1 MTSTIAER
9 HQHILNK
16 LKEQGHVSVVNLSRE
31 LQVSTVTIRKDL
43 KNLEEKKLLFRTHGS
58 ATPNNP
64 YINDRPVDE
73 KEKIRVF
80 QKQKIARYG
89 SGLIEPKDSI
99 LMASGTTIIEMAR
112 QIKVSDQLT
121 VVTASLNIALILSR
135 NPLIDIIQLG
145 GMVRK
150 SSSSIIGPYAENM
163 LKNFSCSKLFIGVD
177 GVDPDHGLT
186 TTNAMEATLNQQ
198 MIRSAQRVIVLADS
212 SKFGRRGFSRICG
225 LSEIDMIITDDE
237 ASPAFV
243 KNLEEAGVEVIIR

>member
-1 MTSTIAER
+1 MSSTIAER

-16 LKEQGHVSVVNLSRE
+16 LKEQGHVSVFNLSRE

-80 QKQKIARYG
+80 QKQRIARYG

-99 LMASGTTIIEMAR
+99 LLASGTTLIELAR

-163 LKNFSCSKLFIGVD
+163 LNNFSCTKLFMGVD
-177 GVDPDHGLT
+177 GIDADHGLT
-186 TTNAMEATLNQQ
+186 TTNALEATLNQQ

-225 LSEIDMIITDDE
+225 LSEIDIIITDNE

-243 KNLEEAGVEVIIR
+243 KNLEEAGIEVVIR

>member
-1 MTSTIAER
+1 MTSSIAER
-9 HQHILNK
+9 HKYILNK
-16 LKEQGHVSVVNLSRE
+16 LMEQGHVSVVNLSRE

-43 KNLEEKKLLFRTHGS
+43 KNLEERKLLFRTHGS

-80 QKQKIARYG
+80 QKQRIARYA

-99 LMASGTTIIEMAR
+99 LMASGTTLIELAR

-135 NPLIDIIQLG
+135 DPLIDIIQLG

-163 LKNFSCSKLFIGVD
+163 LTNFSCSKLFLGVD
-177 GVDPDHGLT
+177 GIDPDHGLT

-225 LSEIDMIITDDE
+225 LSEIDIIITDDE
-237 ASPAFV
+237 VSPSFV
-243 KNLEEAGVEVIIR
+243 NNLEEAGIEVVIR

>member
-99 LMASGTTIIEMAR
+99 LMASGTTIIELAR

-163 LKNFSCSKLFIGVD
+163 LNNFSCSKLFLGID

-243 KNLEEAGVEVIIR
+243 KNLEDAGIEVVIR